1 VEDPQARAPFLGTL
15 LPQGAK
21 EAAKAFSGYLHRFL
35 TQKGLYRNGGVW
47 FDLED
52 YVEMA
57 GHPRLGSRVPLEVR
71 LHQGYWVEVVRLGE
85 AHFALVDLEKQALA
99 KATLAE
105 MGTEVLQH
113 IKALQKNPPLK
124 GSVAYFVG

>member
-1 VEDPQARAPFLGTL
+1 
-15 LPQGAK
+15 
-21 EAAKAFSGYLHRFL
+21 
-35 TQKGLYRNGGVW
+35 
-47 FDLED
+47 
-52 YVEMA
+52 
-57 GHPRLGSRVPLEVR
+57 
-71 LHQGYWVEVVRLGE
+71 VEVVRLGE